1 MFFSWSKGIIGSVI
15 GWLGLVIFLVL
26 MWANISKEDSDWSS
40 SMIFWIVISIIMMVV
55 GSYMKYVSRQTVKKS
70 K

>member
-1 MFFSWSKGIIGSVI
+1 MFFSWLKGIIGSVI
-15 GWLGLVIFLVL
+15 GWVGLVIFLVL

-40 SMIFWIVISIIMMVV
+40 SMIFWIVISIIMMIV